1 MVVVSRR
8 QSGEL
13 KAHLIGGLA
22 GIAALDELREL
33 LLYLRASRRHGSLT
47 VPLHAVGLLEHCV
60 RVLAGD
66 EHEQDHVWLVA
77 TLLQV
82 DAHPGLDPFI
92 AGLTELGFGVVHL
105 VHGGHYLL
113 NDEQCM
119 LTDHSHCSRVWPFL
133 QIPASNSP

>member
-60 RVLAGD
+60 RVLLLLAGDD
-66 EHEQDHVWLVA
+66 EHEQHHLWFVA
-77 TLLQV
+77 TFL
-82 DAHPGLDPFI
+82 H
-92 AGLTELGFGVVHL
+92 VVHTSDL
-105 VHGGHYLL
+105 ILRSGPH
-113 NDEQCM
+113 
-119 LTDHSHCSRVWPFL
+119 
-133 QIPASNSP
+133 